1 MSEYYPRISERQT
14 DELIEIANSS
24 AEVWQ
29 QEAINQAKV
38 ELIKRNITE
47 KQQDDFFEKKAEEV
61 NDYIK
66 NAELKRKSNEFEKY
80 NIFELIF
87 IVIVSPFILIRQ
99 WRVLYQL
106 KEENYTL
113 KFKQRFV
120 MLSLGMIIWFGCFY
134 YSFKNW
140 QKAEYNKESR
150 Y

>member
-1 MSEYYPRISERQT
+1 MSEYYPKISERQT

-24 AEVWQ
+24 TEVWQ
-29 QEAINQAKV
+29 QEVINQAKV

-47 KQQDDFFEKKAEEV
+47 KQQDDFFEKKAAEV
-61 NDYIK
+61 NDYFK
-66 NAELKRKSNEFEKY
+66 SLELKRKSNEFEKY
-80 NIFELIF
+80 NIFEMI
-87 IVIVSPFILIRQ
+87 IIAIVSPFILIRQ
-99 WRVLYQL
+99 WRILYQL